1 MCLGY
6 AGLIRVG
13 GGFKDSALAPD
24 PAKADAPQKE
34 KAREAAAS
42 KSTRTVKVRERERAG
57 TSAALPAPSTMIRPS
72 WLPDNASALLSSEA
86 MTLLAAHADA
96 KCDSDSASEALDVQV
111 DLQTSPLK
119 QLCDRLRLRHDP
131 HAKTLLSNNTRILQA
146 IEAAA
151 LIDLLEQRSD
161 PASSA
166 PFNLPSAPAAAVPDG
181 RQGRGKAAVTRAG
194 PLQPQGQGSR
204 LFARLYG
211 ADP

>member
-1 MCLGY
+1 MCLNY

-57 TSAALPAPSTMIRPS
+57 TSAALPAPSTMTRLS

-166 PFNLPSAPAAAVPDG
+166 PSAPAAAVPDG

-211 ADP
+211 ADT